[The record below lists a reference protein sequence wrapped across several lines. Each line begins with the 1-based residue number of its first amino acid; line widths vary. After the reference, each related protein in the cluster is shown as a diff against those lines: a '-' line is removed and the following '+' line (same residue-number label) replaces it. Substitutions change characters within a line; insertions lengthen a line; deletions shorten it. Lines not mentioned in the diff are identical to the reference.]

1 MYTILKK
8 ELLNSNE
15 IYLME
20 VRAPY
25 VAQGGKPGQFV
36 IVIPHDKGER
46 VPLTICDIHPER
58 ESVDIV
64 YQVVGDTTRHLSQ
77 MAVGDR
83 LTAMV
88 GPLGRPSELITA
100 PADQQ
105 RQMRLLFVAGG
116 VGIAPVYPQVKW
128 AHEQGIPTDVI
139 IGARNKNLLFFEEN
153 LKSVCDNL
161 FVMTDDGSYG
171 QKGLVTEKIKQLCTA
186 PDGSWNSPYTHC
198 VAIGPLPMMKFV
210 ARLTKEIGL
219 KTIVSMN
226 CMMVDGTGMCG
237 ACRVTVGDTVKFT
250 CVDGPEFDGHLVDFE
265 EAGRRLRTPD
275 ARRYRIATADGHAD
289 GHQCNL
295 SAAVTETLQRQRP
308 AEQDPAIRATNF
320 DEVSF
325 GFTPEQAVAEARRCL
340 HCKKP
345 MCVTQCP
352 VSIHIPDFIAA
363 VAAGDFAQAAQVI
376 AQDSSLPAICGRVCP
391 QETQCEGSCILGH
404 KGQPIAIGALERFVA
419 DWNRQHNPSPV
430 APQATPNGHR
440 VAIVGSGPTGLTC
453 AADLAKMGYSVTIFE
468 ALHHPGGVLV
478 YGIPEFRLPKQKVV
492 EPEIDNLRRLGVEI
506 KTNVIVGKSLTVD
519 DLLDRQGFDAV
530 YIGSGAGLPKF
541 MGVPGETLGGVLS
554 ANELLTRT
562 NLMHGYDKGY
572 DTPVFLGRRVTV
584 IGGGNVAMDAART
597 AKRLGSEVTVIYRRE
612 EADMPAR
619 REEVHHAKEEGI
631 NFEFLTNPVEFLGD
645 AEGNVCGMRCVRMAM
660 GEKDEKGRRKFSPI
674 AGSEFEMETDT
685 IVVALGTSPNPLIK
699 TTTPG
704 LDTESWGGLKAD
716 ANGQTSR
723 PGVFAGGDAVTGAAT
738 VILAMGAGRTA
749 ARAIDQ
755 YLNSLPAK
763 Q

>member
-64 YQVVGDTTRHLSQ
+64 YQVVGDTTRHLSH

-139 IGARNKNLLFFEEN
+139 IGARNKSLLFFEEN

-250 CVDGPEFDGHLVDFE
+250 CVDGPEFDGHLVDFD

-430 APQATPNGHR
+430 APQPTLNGRR

>member
-139 IGARNKNLLFFEEN
+139 IGARNKSLLFFEEN

-250 CVDGPEFDGHLVDFE
+250 CVDGPEFDGHLVDFD
-265 EAGRRLRTPD
+265 EAVRRLRTPD

-430 APQATPNGHR
+430 APQPTLNGRR

-619 REEVHHAKEEGI
+619 REEVHHATEEGI